1 MQDVATNFMPVPKST
16 NLAEQVESSR
26 AVAEVQAAYIIAKK
40 FPRDQHQAYLNIV
53 KACERPFLAEQGQ
66 YAYPKGGKVVTGPS
80 IRLAEVLAQNWG
92 NMDFGIRELS
102 QENGVSLA
110 EAFAVDLETNTR
122 STKVFH
128 VPHSIHTKNG
138 TKKLTD
144 PRDIYELVANQ
155 GSRRMRACILAVI
168 PGDIVEGAVEQC
180 QKTLVNGKE
189 PIADTVRKLVGAFST
204 YGVLPAHIE
213 KRLGH
218 NLDAVI
224 PEELVTLRAMY
235 KSIKDGMAKREDFFA
250 ITTTTPA
257 DERIAALIAEKNTVE
272 TPKPDNPEMSVGT
285 EPVTTKTDYLKAKNS
300 HASSSQD

>member
-1 MQDVATNFMPVPKST
+1 MQEVERTFLPVQKSH

-26 AVAEVQAAYIIAKK
+26 AVAEVQAAYVIAKK

-122 STKVFH
+122 STKIFH
-128 VPHSIHTKNG
+128 IPHSLHTKNG

-180 QKTLVNGKE
+180 QKTLLTGKE
-189 PIADTVRKLVGAFST
+189 PIADTVRKLVGAFSHF
-204 YGVLPAHIE
+204 GVLPAHIE

-250 ITTTTPA
+250 ITTTSSA
-257 DERIAALIAEKNTVE
+257 EERLTEIISAKNEASVLKSPEIAASIDE
-272 TPKPDNPEMSVGT
+272 PE
-285 EPVTTKTDYLKAKNS
+285 TTKMDYLQAKNN
-300 HASSSQD
+300 ASSSQD